1 MESEK
6 KRKNSPSYHVRQS
19 VLLRTL
25 ATSCC
30 IRSQRKKKR
39 EGRNSLLLPFERG
52 SSITLIARDRP
63 WLSDCEGI
71 RPRFSWEITVWDATL
86 RPHVRVPKKR
96 GTRSEANEVQ
106 IEESAPRDGRNPLD
120 RPRSNIRA
128 NSFGRGPQRDTPAAW
143 IVRCPAAV
151 SSSPSPHV
159 EMESKRESGELWK
172 WRASLARNSLSR
184 DGQRKGKRFGFL
196 PWERRRRRRVL
207 M

>member
-1 MESEK
+1 M
-6 KRKNSPSYHVRQS
+6 
-19 VLLRTL
+19 
-25 ATSCC
+25 
-30 IRSQRKKKR
+30 
-39 EGRNSLLLPFERG
+39 
-52 SSITLIARDRP
+52 
-63 WLSDCEGI
+63 
-71 RPRFSWEITVWDATL
+71 
-86 RPHVRVPKKR
+86 RVPKKR

-196 PWERRRRRRVL
+196 PREKSEGGGGGEYWCNGRGQGAKAKVGVQKFRAYYCVSFREIKMLYRWLLVINNSIDTLFFEHRSSCFFYRVYRKIL
-207 M
+207 RDEILWGY